1 MKSVFTIGVLGLLLG
16 ISACTTSDIRTEPVD
31 VTVGEDRLTSS
42 LIGTWRGV
50 IPCADCP
57 GINYNLSLKNDNT
70 FEETMIY
77 QERDVTPYTRSGT
90 WQIRNGILQLSGAA
104 ADTSQTQFDMSVGGE
119 LHLLDREGK
128 RITTNL
134 ADHYVLRRDL
144 KFEEDSPGLWDEKR
158 RLGIDFVATG
168 NEPGWALEI
177 DLEKGM
183 YFRTLPTETIV
194 LDTPVSDPEVR
205 GRTTIYRGNSEGNEL
220 TVEFTE
226 QDCKD
231 TMSGKVSPYS
241 VRVTAKGIQF
251 NGCGIHL
258 GQKNSER

>member
-1 MKSVFTIGVLGLLLG
+1 MKNLFTIGVVGLLLG

-57 GINYNLSLKNDNT
+57 GINYNLSLNNDNT

-77 QERDVTPYTRSGT
+77 QERDVTPYTRTGT

-104 ADTSQTQFDMSVGGE
+104 DTTQTQFDMSVGGE
-119 LHLLDREGK
+119 LHLLDQEGK

-144 KFEEDSPGLWDEKR
+144 KLEEAHPGLWDEKR

-194 LDTPVSDPEVR
+194 LETAMPSRDKQ
-205 GRTTIYRGNSEGNEL
+205 GNTITYRGNSDGNEL
-220 TVEFTE
+220 LVELIE

-231 TMSGKVSPYS
+231 TMSGKVSPFT

-251 NGCGIHL
+251 NGCGMYL
-258 GQKNSER
+258 GENSPEK